1 MQRRVCR
8 PFDHLNLCSSLPK
21 FHSMH
26 GGATW
31 LSVKNSHLPVTLLSW
46 VQNDSLSESPKR

>member
-8 PFDHLNLCSSLPK
+8 LFDHLNLCSSLPK